1 VTFDEVRARFPVLE
15 RFAYLNAGTFGPLSR
30 ATLAAVEAEQ
40 RRAGELGRG
49 GKDYF
54 EGMLAARERVRGA
67 LAAQI
72 GAPAEHVALMASTTE
87 GCNAVVRGLGI
98 GPGDEVVTTDSE
110 HFGLIGALVA
120 SGATIRIA
128 RLKGRPA
135 DAAFD
140 AIRAE
145 ATPRTK
151 LLALSH
157 VVWLTGHRL
166 PVAELREATGVPTL
180 VDGAQGA
187 GAIPVDA
194 TTVDFYTVSAQKWLC
209 GPDATGALYVR
220 EPERLAVSA
229 PSYFAQ
235 EAYDLEAPSFV
246 PKATAARVDSGWIP
260 TPSLAGLEAALADL
274 PEWRFDHAAAQ
285 TARCRDLLENA
296 GLDVVTE
303 PRHAT
308 LISFRVAPD
317 PSSLVTDCY
326 KEGVVLRDLP
336 GTDLLRVSCGYWTNE
351 DDLQRLVAALRA

>member
-1 VTFDEVRARFPVLE
+1 V
-15 RFAYLNAGTFGPLSR
+15 
-30 ATLAAVEAEQ
+30 
-40 RRAGELGRG
+40 
-49 GKDYF
+49 
-54 EGMLAARERVRGA
+54 
-67 LAAQI
+67 
-72 GAPAEHVALMASTTE
+72 
-87 GCNAVVRGLGI
+87 
-98 GPGDEVVTTDSE
+98 
-110 HFGLIGALVA
+110 
-120 SGATIRIA
+120 
-128 RLKGRPA
+128 
-135 DAAFD
+135 
-140 AIRAE
+140 
-145 ATPRTK
+145 
-151 LLALSH
+151 
-157 VVWLTGHRL
+157 
-166 PVAELREATGVPTL
+166 ATGVPTL